1 MTISESDRLTMLAGL
16 QTHLG
21 GFVADT
27 LMEHLPPG
35 GWHDVARTADFD
47 RLRDEMIAMRQELR
61 SELRSEISG
70 VRTELRE
77 EFRGGISGLRTE
89 LREEI
94 SGIRTELRA
103 EISELRLELRSDIQ
117 ALSDRLDSATR
128 WIIGIALTSTISIMG
143 TLIAVLITLLNQ

>member
-61 SELRSEISG
+61 SELRGEISG
-70 VRTELRE
+70 V
-77 EFRGGISGLRTE
+77 
-89 LREEI
+89 
-94 SGIRTELRA
+94 RTELRA
-103 EISELRLELRSDIQ
+103 EISELRLELHSDIQ

-143 TLIAVLITLLNQ
+143 TLVAVLITLLNQ

>member
-61 SELRSEISG
+61 SELRGEISG
-70 VRTELRE
+70 V
-77 EFRGGISGLRTE
+77 
-89 LREEI
+89 
-94 SGIRTELRA
+94 RTELRA
-103 EISELRLELRSDIQ
+103 EISELRLELHSDIQ

>member
-70 VRTELRE
+70 VRTELRAE
-77 EFRGGISGLRTE
+77 ISGVRTE
-89 LREEI
+89 LH
-94 SGIRTELRA
+94 
-103 EISELRLELRSDIQ
+103 SDIQ

>member
-35 GWHDVARTADFD
+35 GWHDVARTTDID

-61 SELRSEISG
+61 SELR
-70 VRTELRE
+70 E
-77 EFRGGISGLRTE
+77 EISGLRTE

-94 SGIRTELRA
+94 NNLRIELRG
-103 EISELRLELRSDIQ
+103 EISESRMELRSEIQ

-143 TLIAVLITLLNQ
+143 TLIAVQITLLNQ

>member
-1 MTISESDRLTMLAGL
+1 MTISESDRLAMLAGL
-16 QTHLG
+16 QSHLG

-47 RLRDEMIAMRQELR
+47 RLRDEMIALRQELR
-61 SELRSEISG
+61 SELRAEISG
-70 VRTELRE
+70 LRTELRGE
-77 EFRGGISGLRTE
+77 LRGGISGLRTE
-89 LREEI
+89 LRGEI
-94 SGIRTELRA
+94 SG
-103 EISELRLELRSDIQ
+103 LRLELRSDIQ

>member
-35 GWHDVARTADFD
+35 GWHDVARTADID

-61 SELRSEISG
+61 
-70 VRTELRE
+70 TELRGE
-77 EFRGGISGLRTE
+77 ISGLRME
-89 LREEI
+89 LRGEI
-94 SGIRTELRA
+94 SGLRIELRG
-103 EISELRLELRSDIQ
+103 EISELRMELRSDIQ

-128 WIIGIALTSTISIMG
+128 WIIGIALISTISIMG

>member
-35 GWHDVARTADFD
+35 GWHDVARTTDID

-70 VRTELRE
+70 VRTELRAE
-77 EFRGGISGLRTE
+77 ISGVRTE
-89 LREEI
+89 LH
-94 SGIRTELRA
+94 
-103 EISELRLELRSDIQ
+103 SDIQ

>member
-1 MTISESDRLTMLAGL
+1 MMLAGL

-77 EFRGGISGLRTE
+77 EISGVRTE
-89 LREEI
+89 LRE
-94 SGIRTELRA
+94 
-103 EISELRLELRSDIQ
+103 EISELRLELREEISGVRMELHSDIQ

>member
-1 MTISESDRLTMLAGL
+1 MTISESDRLMMLAGL

-77 EFRGGISGLRTE
+77 EIIGVRTE
-89 LREEI
+89 LH
-94 SGIRTELRA
+94 
-103 EISELRLELRSDIQ
+103 SDIQ

>member
-1 MTISESDRLTMLAGL
+1 MTISESDRLMMLAGL

-70 VRTELRE
+70 VRTELRAE
-77 EFRGGISGLRTE
+77 ISGVRTE
-89 LREEI
+89 LH
-94 SGIRTELRA
+94 
-103 EISELRLELRSDIQ
+103 SDIQ

>member
-35 GWHDVARTADFD
+35 GWHDVARTSDFD

-77 EFRGGISGLRTE
+77 EISGVRME
-89 LREEI
+89 LH
-94 SGIRTELRA
+94 
-103 EISELRLELRSDIQ
+103 SDIQ

>member
-35 GWHDVARTADFD
+35 GWHDVARTADID

-61 SELRSEISG
+61 SELRAE
-70 VRTELRE
+70 
-77 EFRGGISGLRTE
+77 ISGLRTE

-94 SGIRTELRA
+94 SGVRTELRAEISGLRTELRA

>member
-35 GWHDVARTADFD
+35 GWHDVARTADID

-61 SELRSEISG
+61 SELRAEISG
-70 VRTELRE
+70 LRTELRE
-77 EFRGGISGLRTE
+77 ELRGGISGLRTE
-89 LREEI
+89 LH
-94 SGIRTELRA
+94 
-103 EISELRLELRSDIQ
+103 SDIQ

-128 WIIGIALTSTISIMG
+128 WITGIALTSTISIMG

>member
-35 GWHDVARTADFD
+35 GWHDVARTSDFD

-77 EFRGGISGLRTE
+77 EISGVRTE
-89 LREEI
+89 LRE
-94 SGIRTELRA
+94 
-103 EISELRLELRSDIQ
+103 EISELRLELREEISGVRMELHSDIQ

>member
-1 MTISESDRLTMLAGL
+1 MTISESDRLMMLAGL

-77 EFRGGISGLRTE
+77 EISGVRTE
-89 LREEI
+89 LRE
-94 SGIRTELRA
+94 
-103 EISELRLELRSDIQ
+103 EISELRLELREE
-117 ALSDRLDSATR
+117 
-128 WIIGIALTSTISIMG
+128 IIGVRKLVG
-143 TLIAVLITLLNQ
+143 LG

>member
-1 MTISESDRLTMLAGL
+1 MTISESDRLAMLAGL
-16 QTHLG
+16 QSHLG

-47 RLRDEMIAMRQELR
+47 RLRDEMIALRQELR
-61 SELRSEISG
+61 SELRAE
-70 VRTELRE
+70 
-77 EFRGGISGLRTE
+77 ISGLRTE
-89 LREEI
+89 LRAELREGI
-94 SGIRTELRA
+94 SGLRT
-103 EISELRLELRSDIQ
+103 ELRSDIQ

>member
-35 GWHDVARTADFD
+35 GWHDVARTADID

-61 SELRSEISG
+61 
-70 VRTELRE
+70 TELRGE
-77 EFRGGISGLRTE
+77 ISGLRME
-89 LREEI
+89 LRGEI
-94 SGIRTELRA
+94 SGLRIELRG
-103 EISELRLELRSDIQ
+103 EISELRMELRSDIQ

>member
-35 GWHDVARTADFD
+35 GWHDVARTTDIN

-61 SELRSEISG
+61 SELR
-70 VRTELRE
+70 E
-77 EFRGGISGLRTE
+77 EISGLRIE
-89 LREEI
+89 LR
-94 SGIRTELRA
+94 G
-103 EISELRLELRSDIQ
+103 EISESRMELRSEIQ

>member
-35 GWHDVARTADFD
+35 GWHDVARTTDID

-61 SELRSEISG
+61 SELR
-70 VRTELRE
+70 E
-77 EFRGGISGLRTE
+77 EISGLRIE
-89 LREEI
+89 LR
-94 SGIRTELRA
+94 G
-103 EISELRLELRSDIQ
+103 EISESRMALRSEIQ